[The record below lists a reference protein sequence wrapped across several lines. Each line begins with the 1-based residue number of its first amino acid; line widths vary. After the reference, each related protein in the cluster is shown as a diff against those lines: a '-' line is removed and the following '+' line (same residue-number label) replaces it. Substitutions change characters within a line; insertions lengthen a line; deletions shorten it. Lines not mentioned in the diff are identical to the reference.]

1 MAVQEPSFRYLPIV
15 AEEGE
20 SAAVQQ
26 TLAMLTPLL
35 TGQPKVIPMLCGTKA
50 FVRPLRAYF
59 MEQGY
64 DRKEIKVETY
74 D

>member
-1 MAVQEPSFRYLPIV
+1 MAVQEPVFRYLPIV
-15 AEEGE
+15 AEESE
-20 SAAVQQ
+20 SQAVEK
-26 TLAMLTPLL
+26 TLAMLGPLL

-64 DRKEIKVETY
+64 DRKEVKIETY